1 MATRGRLT
9 HSTVPAVHFN
19 LAFIALECLG
29 IGWLKVFTLWC
40 LYFDD
45 STFFRAKAQVICWCF
60 AVVQKPILRGGHY
73 RRGVRRL

>member
-19 LAFIALECLG
+19 LAFIAVECLG
-29 IGWLKVFTLWC
+29 VGWLKVFTLWC

-45 STFFRAKAQVICWCF
+45 STFLGRKPKLF
-60 AVVQKPILRGGHY
+60 AGALPLSRSPFCEESITDVE
-73 RRGVRRL
+73 